1 MRILNGG
8 SLLALGAG
16 LLLVAASLFATG
28 RVTGLDAA
36 ILVWVRA
43 RTGDHGPLIVAS
55 RGATM
60 MGNNLTLWIVTAI
73 GLAYLASRQRWRL
86 CAYLASTAAGGAI
99 IVSVLK
105 ALVDRPRPMIV
116 AHLVD
121 VRTASFPSGH
131 AMDSAFVYGSLAIV
145 MAAQARRGRRATVA
159 TSVAMLLIFAI
170 GASRIIL
177 GVHWPTDVAAGWAI
191 GLGWTAIVTQIFV
204 WTDNL
209 NSAPSSWPSLR

>member
-1 MRILNGG
+1 MRILYGG
-8 SLLALGAG
+8 ALLALGAG
-16 LLLVAASLFATG
+16 LLLVVASLFATG

-36 ILVWVRA
+36 ILAWVRE
-43 RTGDHGPLIVAS
+43 RTGDHGPLIVVS

-73 GLAYLASRQRWRL
+73 GVGYLAIRQRWRL

-99 IVSVLK
+99 LVSVLK
-105 ALVDRPRPMIV
+105 ALLDRPRPMIV

-131 AMDSAFVYGSLAIV
+131 AMDSAFIYGSLAIV

-191 GLGWTAIVTQIFV
+191 GLGWTAIVTQAF
-204 WTDNL
+204 TLTGEMNTL
-209 NSAPSSWPSLR
+209 PSRRPSLR

>member
-1 MRILNGG
+1 MRILYGG
-8 SLLALGAG
+8 TLLALGAG
-16 LLLVAASLFATG
+16 LLLVVASLFATG

-36 ILVWVRA
+36 ILVWVRE
-43 RTGDHGPLIVAS
+43 RTGDDGPLIVFS

-60 MGNNLTLWIVTAI
+60 MGNNSTLWIVTAI

-159 TSVAMLLIFAI
+159 IFVAMLLIFAI

-191 GLGWTAIVTQIFV
+191 GLGWTAIVTQVFA
-204 WTDNL
+204 WTDDL
-209 NSAPSSWPSLR
+209 NSAPRRWPSLR